1 MDDLRGS
8 LNQNTRMIVVAIV
21 ATVVI
26 ALLLLVLTQPVQ
38 AYKVQVSGLPDPIPL
53 DKETTIVITV
63 DLEGAQSIPIKKI
76 DIILSDPD
84 QGIMANGSFYAN
96 GTIIDDG
103 GFIISVS
110 VTDGTINQ
118 GWGYDSTTGIVYSVV
133 ILLKSS
139 DFEQSKGNEFTVIVE
154 RGPGLSPLRSP
165 SETFDIGG
173 EVPWLMIIL
182 VIVVVDV
189 IIIVGVWY
197 YLRNRRK

>member
-1 MDDLRGS
+1 
-8 LNQNTRMIVVAIV
+8 MIVVAIV
-21 ATVVI
+21 ATLVI
-26 ALLLLVLTQPVQ
+26 ASLLLVLTQPVQ
-38 AYKVQVSGLPDPIPL
+38 AYSVRVSGLPDPIPL

-110 VTDGTINQ
+110 VTDGTINH

-139 DFEQSKGNEFTVIVE
+139 DFQQSKGNEFTAIVD

-173 EVPWLMIIL
+173 EIPWLMIIL